1 MDKAQIREYVIN
13 TYIETKGNFQY
24 VSDIAK
30 ACGTNAKGV
39 RSALDEN
46 LNGFD
51 YFQADKWS
59 GSSFSG
65 SHIQAWAVEP
75 SKETLL
81 KLIGSK

>member
-13 TYIETKGNFQY
+13 KYCETSGKFQY
-24 VSDIAK
+24 ISDIAK

-39 RSALDEN
+39 RSALDED

-51 YFQADKWS
+51 YFEADKWS
-59 GSSFSG
+59 GCNFSG
-65 SHIQAWAVEP
+65 RYIQAWAVEP
-75 SKETLL
+75 SKQTLL